1 MKKKIAAG
9 LLLVTGCFAALAGCG
24 NKTTDGAAQKGT
36 ETLAEATETL
46 AAEEAPVLE
55 SGAVEL
61 TMWSEAANFDL
72 LNTMI
77 ENFKAE
83 HSGEVDLKVNLVENA
98 DANVRGDVLNDV
110 HNAPDLFVM
119 VDDQLTDLV
128 GGGALEPVPNQE
140 EVKQANLEDAVSA
153 ASVRDT
159 LYAYPMTADNGYF
172 LYYDKRYLNETDV
185 QTLDGILAVAAANQ
199 KKFTMD
205 WTSGWYMYAF
215 FGCTGLEFGINEDGI
230 TNYCNWNATE
240 GDIKGTDIAQA
251 LLAIGANPGFKSC
264 LDTEFLEGVKD
275 GSVIAGVSG
284 VWNAVEVQQAWGGD
298 YGAVKLPTYTC
309 GGKQVQMSSFK
320 GYKMIGVNYYS
331 KHKGWALKLADYLT
345 NEENQKLRLEVR
357 NQGPSN
363 VNVASSELVENIPAI
378 QAVIAQAEYGKLQR
392 VGNSY
397 WNPFMDF
404 GEMMATGNL
413 KGMELQDVMDMLA
426 SGISASVIQ

>member
-1 MKKKIAAG
+1 MKKKIALGLFFTAG
-9 LLLVTGCFAALAGCG
+9 IVAALAGCG
-24 NKTTDGAAQKGT
+24 NQPAETGAPEET
-36 ETLAEATETL
+36 EIPIESP
-46 AAEEAPVLE
+46 EEEVTLE
-55 SGAVEL
+55 SGTVEL

-83 HSGEVDLKVNLVENA
+83 HAGEVDLKVNLVENA
-98 DANVRGDVLNDV
+98 DANIRENVLNDV
-110 HNAPDLFVM
+110 HNAPDIFVM

-128 GGGALEPVPNQE
+128 GGGALHPVENQE
-140 EVKQANLEDAVSA
+140 EVKQANLEDAVAA
-153 ASVRDT
+153 ASVGDT

-172 LYYDKRYLNETDV
+172 LYYDKKYLSDVDV
-185 QTLDGILAVAAANQ
+185 QTLDGILTVAAANE

-205 WTSGWYMYAF
+205 WSSGWYLYAF
-215 FGCTGLEFGINEDGI
+215 FGGTGLDFGINEDGI

-240 GDIKGTDIAQA
+240 GDVKGVDIAQA
-251 LLAIGANPGFKSC
+251 MLTIGAHPGFKNC
-264 LDTEFLEGVKD
+264 LDAEFLEGVKN

-284 VWNAVEVQQAWGGD
+284 VWNAVEIQQAWGKD

-309 GGKQVQMSSFK
+309 EGKQIQMSSFK
-320 GYKMIGVNYYS
+320 GYKMLGVNYYS
-331 KHKGWALKLADYLT
+331 KQKGWALKLADYLT

-363 VNVASSELVENIPAI
+363 KNVASSELVGRIPAI

-397 WNPFMDF
+397 WDPFMDF
-404 GEMMATGNL
+404 GEMMAAGNL
-413 KGMELQDVMDMLA
+413 KGMELQEVMDMLVAGITA
-426 SGISASVIQ
+426 STVQ